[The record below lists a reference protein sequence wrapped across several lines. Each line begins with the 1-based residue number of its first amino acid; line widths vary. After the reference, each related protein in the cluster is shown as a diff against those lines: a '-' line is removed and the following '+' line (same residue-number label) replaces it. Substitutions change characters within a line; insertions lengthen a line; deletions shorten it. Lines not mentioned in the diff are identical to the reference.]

1 MWIVFVLLL
10 VFGFTILDCISD
22 LLEFEKFLEN
32 KSEFDLSN
40 SESEDCKNG
49 KHS

>member
-1 MWIVFVLLL
+1 MLIVFVLLF
-10 VFGFTILDCISD
+10 VFGFCILDCISD
-22 LLEFEKFLEN
+22 LIEFEKFLEN

-40 SESEDCKNG
+40 SESEDCENG